1 MGHALIVDDDAD
13 TAEMLAEMV
22 ASQGFTAATARTM
35 RDARRQLATT
45 VPDVVFLD
53 LDVPDGKG
61 IELFGDTASAGATPK
76 SY

>member
-13 TAEMLAEMV
+13 TAEMLAEMM
-22 ASQGFTAATARTM
+22 ASHGFTAATARTI
-35 RDARRQLATT
+35 RDARRQLAMT

-53 LDVPDGKG
+53 LMLPDAKALNCLVTL
-61 IELFGDTASAGATPK
+61 EHWLTPK